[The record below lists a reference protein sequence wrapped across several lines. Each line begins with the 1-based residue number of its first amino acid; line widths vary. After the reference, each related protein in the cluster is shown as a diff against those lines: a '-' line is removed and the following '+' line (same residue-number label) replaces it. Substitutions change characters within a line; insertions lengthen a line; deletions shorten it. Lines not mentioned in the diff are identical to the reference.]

1 MQLLLEH
8 LPHII
13 PAATGLAFL
22 GRFTLTSARLPPS
35 GLTDRELE
43 EWQRARRRGGL
54 RRLVAGR

>member
-13 PAATGLAFL
+13 PAAIGLVFL
-22 GRFTLTSARLPPS
+22 GRFALTGARLPPS
-35 GLTDRELE
+35 GLSDAELAQ
-43 EWQRARRRGGL
+43 WQRERRRRGA

>member
-22 GRFTLTSARLPPS
+22 GRFALTSARLPPS

-43 EWQRARRRGGL
+43 EWQRNRRRRGVRGL
-54 RRLVAGR
+54 LPTR

>member
-22 GRFTLTSARLPPS
+22 GRFALTSARLPPP
-35 GLTDRELE
+35 ELSDTE
-43 EWQRARRRGGL
+43 LAQWQRQRRRRGVRGL
-54 RRLVAGR
+54 LPTR

>member
-13 PAATGLAFL
+13 PATTGLAFL
-22 GRFTLTSARLPPS
+22 GRFALTSARLPPA
-35 GLTDRELE
+35 GLTDHELQ
-43 EWQRARRRGGL
+43 EWQRAHRRGGL